1 MRRWSTKQ
9 IGRTLILQFLK
20 LIFVAWEMCTFC
32 FWSILALLLLNY
44 NKLFLFW
51 NVIKL
56 TIQSNSIFFKKKIHY
71 IIFGSKHMWRFFSI
85 CGSYVMQVV
94 RHLVVYR
101 CWARKQNMSVFFVGW
116 GWMFQSWVNYLLDCF
131 SNVWGMHTSMMHGQ
145 DLHGWSLIP
154 PKSFIW
160 LSFKTCGLKILDC
173 MDIGILGMLLTI
185 YVSPKKKTFQN
196 GDHQNTCIHNI
207 KITKCIGSNFN
218 DCQKTHA

>member
-56 TIQSNSIFFKKKIHY
+56 TIQSNLVFFFFSKFHY

-101 CWARKQNMSVFFVGW
+101 CWARKQNMSVFLWVGV
-116 GWMFQSWVNYLLDCF
+116 GCF
-131 SNVWGMHTSMMHGQ
+131 KVGSTACWIVFLMCGGCTLPWCMDKTFMVGVWF
-145 DLHGWSLIP
+145 P
-154 PKSFIW
+154 PK
-160 LSFKTCGLKILDC
+160 
-173 MDIGILGMLLTI
+173 
-185 YVSPKKKTFQN
+185 VSKHVAWKF
-196 GDHQNTCIHNI
+196 
-207 KITKCIGSNFN
+207 
-218 DCQKTHA
+218 